1 MKRMDIYRLGRFLY
15 ILIGVSLLAACSTTK
30 HLPEGEILYIGQR
43 PTLVD
48 NPQPTSVGET
58 ALEEVEAALAKAP
71 NNSLLGS
78 TSVRIPF
85 PLGLWVYNGFQK
97 YEKGLGRWIFNRFAA
112 EPVLLSGVN
121 PDIRTQAATNLLHDY
136 GYFQGK
142 VTHQVLPHAKDS
154 LKARVQYSV
163 NMGCPYF
170 IDTVDYR
177 GFSSRTMAILKL
189 SRRRSLISPG
199 EQFNV
204 PDLDGERTRISNLL
218 RNVGCYYFRPDYLT
232 YQADTTLVPG
242 HVSLRLVPVAGMP
255 EVAEKPFRLG
265 RKSFHLLGKNGEAP
279 NDSLVYK
286 DLTIYYHDKL
296 RVRPNMVHRW
306 MDYQNFRYKRQVE
319 DSAGISRQRSA
330 RSLYSLY
337 RQTRVQERLANVGIF
352 KYTEIQYVPRD
363 SVLVNDTLDVH
374 VIASLDKPYDAELDF
389 NVKMKSNNQTG
400 PGAAFTLTKNNVF
413 GGGEK
418 WNVELKGSYEWATG
432 KNSSSAMNSYEL
444 GVATSLIFPRVV
456 FPRMGGNEYDFPATT
471 TFRLYADQVNRA
483 RYYKLLAFGGNATY
497 DFQPKPTSKHSFTP
511 FRLTFNVLR
520 DPTAEFQQLQEENP
534 ALYVSLRNQFIP
546 AMEYTYTFDNSA
558 GGRRRRPIWWQTTL
572 TSAGNVTSLI
582 YRALGQPFSEE
593 GKELL
598 GVPFAQFLKVNTELR
613 YNHRIDRNNALAARA
628 AVGVIWSY
636 GNATTAPYTEQFYVG
651 GANSVRAFAARNIGP
666 GGYPADDN
674 DTYSFINH
682 VGDIRFE
689 ANLEYRF
696 RIISDLHGAVFLDAG
711 NVWLMRRD
719 PSRPGGEFRLK
730 DFPKQIALGTG
741 VGIRYDLDFLVFRL
755 DWGIALHE
763 TSHTTRAS
771 PATTT
776 CASSWTGRPCT
787 SPSAIRSDFLRNYS
801 CVVYSISEAS
811 DGDVWDFIATT

>member
-15 ILIGVSLLAACSTTK
+15 IVIGVSLLAACSTTK

-163 NMGCPYF
+163 NMGRPYF

-189 SRRRSLISPG
+189 SRRRSLIRPG

-363 SVLVNDTLDVH
+363 SALVNDTLDVH

-613 YNHRIDRNNALAARA
+613 YNHRIDRNNSLAARA

-719 PSRPGGEFRLK
+719 PARPGGEFRLK

-763 TSHTTRAS
+763 
-771 PATTT
+771 PYD
-776 CASSWTGRPCT
+776 TGKSGYYNVRKFMDGT
-787 SPSAIRSDFLRNYS
+787 ALHFAIGYPF
-801 CVVYSISEAS
+801 
-811 DGDVWDFIATT
+811 